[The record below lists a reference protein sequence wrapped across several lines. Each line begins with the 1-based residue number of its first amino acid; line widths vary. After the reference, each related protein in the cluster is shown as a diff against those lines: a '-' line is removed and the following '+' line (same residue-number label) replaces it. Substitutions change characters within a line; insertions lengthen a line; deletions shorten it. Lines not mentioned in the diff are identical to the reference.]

1 MIGSISPLDLVNLV
15 FITGV
20 FYGLVFSSTLFLL
33 KRKMGKPLLFLNLQV
48 LFITLNNLQ
57 AWLIDMNIISP
68 YVYIRYMR
76 LPWFVLCMP
85 MFYMFLI
92 YYLRLSRKKHRVLEI
107 TIGLFAAFMLIRT
120 GLIYFAQQQGYSEEE
135 LKRFMNGYSSIEEIV
150 CYGYTMAIYILS
162 LNTFYRRRDLFKMV
176 LEFDDLKWIRHF
188 MNLAAMILT
197 IWLIAILMSLGNGAF
212 SSPEIYYPLRL
223 STTVLIYW
231 IGFKGFFRI
240 RIKEDRI
247 ELRENI
253 KRQIKT
259 ENKEFEWESDEIGEA
274 PSDRKREQFER
285 VNNYVIQSKLYLDPS
300 LSLDSLAE
308 QAQLSSGYLSSM
320 INNFSKNNFSDY
332 INEYRV
338 EHVKK
343 LINDPDFK
351 NYTVVSIGLESG
363 FNSKSTFY
371 KAFKKFTNMTPVEF
385 RRIHETT

>member
-1 MIGSISPLDLVNLV
+1 MIGRISPLDLVNLV

-20 FYGLVFSSTLFLL
+20 LYGLVFSSTLFLL

-107 TIGLFAAFMLIRT
+107 TIGLFTAFILIRT
-120 GLIYFAQQQGYSEEE
+120 ALIYFAQQQGYSEEE
-135 LKRFMNGYSSIEEIV
+135 LKRYMNGYSSIEEIV
-150 CYGYTMAIYILS
+150 CYGYTLVIYILS

-253 KRQIKT
+253 KKQIKT
-259 ENKEFEWESDEIGEA
+259 ENKEFEWESEEIREA
-274 PSDRKREQFER
+274 KSDRKREQFER
-285 VNNYVIQSKLYLDPS
+285 VNAYVIQSKLYLDPS

-320 INNFSKNNFSDY
+320 INSFSKNNFSDY
-332 INEYRV
+332 INEFRV
-338 EHVKK
+338 EHVKR
-343 LINDPDFK
+343 LINDPDFE

-371 KAFKKFTNMTPVEF
+371 KAFRKFTNMTPVEF
-385 RRIHETT
+385 RRMQNTA